1 MEQAISKLQKMEM
14 DFDERTAKPHL
25 PTIVMHPDML
35 AANAEKFVEE
45 WDRDAVVRRSSIE

>member
-25 PTIVMHPDML
+25 PTIVMPDML